1 MKNQDSLGKEKIT
14 YVEFESVVSDV
25 KSIVSNNPDYIYPEY
40 IHCDDC
46 DYQPGEEFDRNY
58 CDYHYQQDSG
68 CRYFGEPRRGNKE
81 RPSCLVGYWL
91 DKNGFNTPDHFGV
104 VDLFDIE
111 GENSDKI
118 LDLLQANTEYSFGTE
133 VREFLASVQSH
144 QDHHNT
150 WRVSF
155 NKSLSNFQRSSE
167 WLD

>member
-40 IHCDDC
+40 LNCDDC

-58 CDYHYQQDSG
+58 CDFHYQQDSG

-91 DKNGFNTPDHFGV
+91 DKNGFNTPEHFGV
-104 VDLFDIE
+104 DDLFELE
-111 GENSDKI
+111 GESSDKI
-118 LDLLQANTEYSFGTE
+118 LDLLQSNTEYSFGTE
-133 VREFLASVQSH
+133 VREFLASAQSH
-144 QDHHNT
+144 QDHYET
-150 WRVSF
+150 WKLSY
-155 NKSLSNFQRSSE
+155 NKSLPRFMEHER
-167 WLD
+167 LA

>member
-25 KSIVSNNPDYIYPEY
+25 KNIVSNNPDYVYPEY
-40 IHCDDC
+40 LNCDDC

-68 CRYFGEPRRGNKE
+68 CRYFGEQRRGNKE

-91 DKNGFNTPDHFGV
+91 DKNGFNTPEHFGV
-104 VDLFDIE
+104 EDLFDIE
-111 GENSDKI
+111 GESSEKI

-133 VREFLASVQSH
+133 VREFLSSAQSH
-144 QDHHNT
+144 QDHYET
-150 WRVSF
+150 WKLSY
-155 NKSLSNFQRSSE
+155 NKSLPRFMEHER
-167 WLD
+167 LA